1 MRAACHAGSLSQRVA
16 GSLGCRAS
24 AGSSWCGRL
33 GVQALVRLLR
43 GCEEALHFYS
53 FLGPY
58 INSCGFFAG
67 GGSASASFHGCIFW
81 SVCGTPAASSRVRV
95 GDAELERPGR
105 EGGQAFPCKHFRG
118 GPAAAGPP
126 RKCLRLGSLCGFAG
140 AHIGVD
146 FGQCFKQTPSRERWI
161 SSLKRALPWLRGRA
175 LRR

>member
-67 GGSASASFHGCIFW
+67 GGSASASFHGRIFW
-81 SVCGTPAASSRVRV
+81 SVCGTRAASSRVACWRCGAREAV
-95 GDAELERPGR
+95 ERRSSRSRGKAELEKPWKGKTR
-105 EGGQAFPCKHFRG
+105 EACRW
-118 GPAAAGPP
+118 AATEMLAVG
-126 RKCLRLGSLCGFAG
+126 LF
-140 AHIGVD
+140 V
-146 FGQCFKQTPSRERWI
+146 
-161 SSLKRALPWLRGRA
+161 WLRGSAHWR
-175 LRR
+175 